1 MSWWTHIR
9 GVVEVDVRGRTQAEI
24 RYILETVLDHL
35 PRVTGSEGDMNVYIS
50 QEAGFSCSSSL
61 DEFGHPTNNLRDMY
75 GNKSQRNG
83 WLETQ
88 SQYMLT
94 IEGDLRD
101 RGFEQTKREFMK
113 WLCRLA
119 KRIRIDAIV
128 MKLWAYDQSIVISDA
143 SPYDDM
149 YEWQDGEKRWTDYLM
164 WERDP
169 ISYWPLKL
177 ANKYFDD
184 KYIEEELKRR
194 ADWKENC
201 SGEE

>member
-1 MSWWTHIR
+1 
-9 GVVEVDVRGRTQAEI
+9 
-24 RYILETVLDHL
+24 
-35 PRVTGSEGDMNVYIS
+35 MNVYIS

-75 GNKSQRNG
+75 GNKSQKNG

-101 RGFEQTKREFMK
+101 RGFEQTKRELIK

-119 KRIRIDAIV
+119 KRMRVDSVVI
-128 MKLWAYDQSIVISDA
+128 KLWAYDQSIVISNA
-143 SPYDDM
+143 SPYDKM
-149 YEWQDGEKRWTDYLM
+149 YEWNGDNKQWTDYLM

-169 ISYWPLKL
+169 LSYWPLKL

-201 SGEE
+201 TGEE